1 MASSVVSTSAGKN
14 NYVIFVTVW
23 VVSTSA
29 ILAPLLF
36 SDMQQRVNAVAQTGI
51 FGTALRKSVMLKVF
65 EGVSIGSS
73 LPSLINF
80 FLDKISNISNNSEL
94 GNHFFS
100 MCVMSVTGIMYLVWY
115 EENFIPYLYACSF
128 GIKLLTLCS
137 VVMYSVSSGVIAAQQ
152 KLHPLIFIFPL
163 ICFSA
168 LQIFISFML
177 LFPENDVLAQLR
189 MPMYLV
195 ASIFLYFCGVIW
207 MYSFWRYYRINN
219 CQLGFEERKE
229 LIHVLALLFFAVAF
243 QSVNSSDNPSKYVW
257 VDTNERTLVIYC
269 ALYVFCSIVL
279 TVLPSRLLRTI
290 SDTQESALR
299 LKREFVRYV
308 SHEIRSPL
316 NVAHAGLEILKG
328 ELEASGATNFVRE
341 LLDDIFFASNTAIE
355 ILNDMLQ
362 YEYIDSGT
370 FKLDL
375 AVTPVLRVFEGRL
388 GAYKFMASKKSISL
402 RIEDRV
408 HVSDSYVSD
417 DLELGNRSDQDDND
431 NDDNDP
437 LYSNVLYIDKFRV
450 EQILRN
456 LMSNAIKFTP
466 EGGHITMVFSR
477 VAAAADLSEQNHPI
491 HELQDESLVKSVEG
505 YLRIE
510 VVDSGAGTSVF
521 IYCVYVYSYRIPTT
535 SYCRPGIAIENQSR
549 MFSEFTQFNRNSLQ
563 GGGGS
568 GLGLWICKNLAALH
582 GGRIVSPLPS
592 PSYRV
597 CMCVYAEAALNH
609 TIMATI
615 VC

>member
-1 MASSVVSTSAGKN
+1 
-14 NYVIFVTVW
+14 
-23 VVSTSA
+23 
-29 ILAPLLF
+29 
-36 SDMQQRVNAVAQTGI
+36 
-51 FGTALRKSVMLKVF
+51 
-65 EGVSIGSS
+65 
-73 LPSLINF
+73 
-80 FLDKISNISNNSEL
+80 
-94 GNHFFS
+94 
-100 MCVMSVTGIMYLVWY
+100 
-115 EENFIPYLYACSF
+115 
-128 GIKLLTLCS
+128 
-137 VVMYSVSSGVIAAQQ
+137 
-152 KLHPLIFIFPL
+152 
-163 ICFSA
+163 
-168 LQIFISFML
+168 
-177 LFPENDVLAQLR
+177 
-189 MPMYLV
+189 
-195 ASIFLYFCGVIW
+195 

-510 VVDSGAGTSVF
+510 VVDSGAGT
-521 IYCVYVYSYRIPTT
+521 Y
-535 SYCRPGIAIENQSR
+535 
-549 MFSEFTQFNRNSLQ
+549 
-563 GGGGS
+563 
-568 GLGLWICKNLAALH
+568 
-582 GGRIVSPLPS
+582 
-592 PSYRV
+592 
-597 CMCVYAEAALNH
+597 
-609 TIMATI
+609 
-615 VC
+615 